1 MTQEQINAK
10 LPAYLE
16 QFELIEFRKNKVKEL
31 SKGMQQKAQLIA
43 TLIHDPQVIIIDE
56 PFSAL
61 DPVNT
66 QLVKDLLKEQRNA
79 GKTIIMSTHQMNQVE
94 QLCDK
99 IILVDHGS
107 VLLYGGLQQIYES
120 FATNQVLINTSQP
133 LPETLP
139 GVARIEPLNTMIKL
153 TPEPGVT
160 PHDLLVTLVNHGIAL
175 NAFEIATPSL
185 DEIFIKVVQG
195 GNNGN
200 GQKELQHEQD
210 G

>member
-1 MTQEQINAK
+1 
-10 LPAYLE
+10 
-16 QFELIEFRKNKVKEL
+16 
-31 SKGMQQKAQLIA
+31 
-43 TLIHDPQVIIIDE
+43 
-56 PFSAL
+56 
-61 DPVNT
+61 
-66 QLVKDLLKEQRNA
+66 
-79 GKTIIMSTHQMNQVE
+79 
-94 QLCDK
+94 
-99 IILVDHGS
+99 
-107 VLLYGGLQQIYES
+107 
-120 FATNQVLINTSQP
+120 
-133 LPETLP
+133 
-139 GVARIEPLNTMIKL
+139 MIKL